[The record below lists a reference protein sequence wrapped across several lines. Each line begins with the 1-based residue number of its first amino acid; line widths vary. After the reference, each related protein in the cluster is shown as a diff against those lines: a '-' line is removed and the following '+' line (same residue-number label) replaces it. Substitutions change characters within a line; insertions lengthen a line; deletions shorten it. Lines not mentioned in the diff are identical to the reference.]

1 MVTATRAGAVA
12 QPTVALK
19 PKKTR
24 AAPKATAAATSGVVK
39 QPTRVKGTDGGKK
52 PTKAQAAKIRKDKA
66 TEKAR
71 VKREEKVAEK
81 AAKKTAAEVDEDAD
95 EDADEEEAAEKKA
108 AEKKAAEKKAAE
120 KKAAEKETA
129 EKTPD
134 EEPEKPTEK
143 SATDKKK
150 NKGDQ
155 AEPQDPDGNGDK
167 DDDVPNSPGK
177 PGQPDGGGDDD
188 PAPDSTPPPPPGGP
202 EDDKGGQAAEPRTD
216 AEILDSLYP
225 ELEERQ
231 RRRRRRQLGPNEVLI
246 PPTSSVTHEVEIF
259 PAEIKYTAPGYDGT
273 RLWLPRAGSAR
284 DGTTF
289 TSAAFATAPYAF
301 QYKDA
306 RWIKAHKDPI
316 GSGSFGQAE

>member
-12 QPTVALK
+12 QPTVAPK

-39 QPTRVKGTDGGKK
+39 QPTKVKGNDGGKK

-71 VKREEKVAEK
+71 VKREEKFAEK
-81 AAKKTAAEVDEDAD
+81 AAKKTAAEAD
-95 EDADEEEAAEKKA
+95 EEADEEEAAEQ
-108 AEKKAAEKKAAE
+108 EAAEKKAAE

-134 EEPEKPTEK
+134 EEPEKPTKK
-143 SATDKKK
+143 SAKDKKK

-155 AEPQDPDGNGDK
+155 AEPQDPDGDGDK
-167 DDDVPNSPGK
+167 DDDVPNPPGK
-177 PGQPDGGGDDD
+177 PGQPGGGGDDD
-188 PAPDSTPPPPPGGP
+188 PAPDPTPPPPGGP
-202 EDDKGGQAAEPRTD
+202 GDDKGGRAAEPRTD

-231 RRRRRRQLGPNEVLI
+231 QRRRRQLGPNEVLV